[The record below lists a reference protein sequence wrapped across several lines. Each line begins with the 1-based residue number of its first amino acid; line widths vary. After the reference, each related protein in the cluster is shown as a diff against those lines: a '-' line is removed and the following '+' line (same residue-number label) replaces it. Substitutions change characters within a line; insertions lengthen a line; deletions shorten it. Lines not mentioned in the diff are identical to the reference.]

1 MEHITPGVKTQLPN
15 LNANKRI
22 EENASEIAK
31 ISAFFRNVSD
41 IDLARLKQIYRLDT
55 TALGYSMVDNSL
67 ECDLNYHLK

>member
-1 MEHITPGVKTQLPN
+1 MFANVSQL
-15 LNANKRI
+15 LRVT
-22 EENASEIAK
+22 
-31 ISAFFRNVSD
+31 SAFFRNVSD